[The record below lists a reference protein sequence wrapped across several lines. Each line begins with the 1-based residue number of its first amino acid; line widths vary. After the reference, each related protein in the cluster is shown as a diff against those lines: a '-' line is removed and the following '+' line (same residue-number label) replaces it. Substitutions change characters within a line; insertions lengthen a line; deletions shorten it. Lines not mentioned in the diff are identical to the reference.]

1 MCFLN
6 NGQQFLSQ
14 AKAHI
19 LGAHASARVHIIHEY
34 ASDVFAGFS
43 LRCDYQGH
51 PWDIVKQELTHVTG
65 AAKLWDSVSY
75 YHERAAI
82 QPGLSG
88 RLTSRSED
96 VKAPHEV
103 QDDGYIQSIH
113 DATQVTDLHSAP
125 LSLSGK
131 GVRVALVDGG
141 VDYFHPALGGGF
153 GPGFQAD
160 HGWDF
165 VGDDVKPPRVENP
178 DPDPFG
184 DCSDH
189 ATHTAGILYGND
201 SSQTGYRGVAPGASV
216 ELYRVF
222 DCNGMS
228 TSDVVVRAV
237 LRAYERGVDLV
248 NLSLGSGS
256 RPFPDD
262 PLSALVSRIN
272 RAGPTFIVTGAG
284 NSGHDGTWSAAAPEG
299 GGPDV
304 FSVGAV
310 DTARAF
316 AVLRPA
322 RATVTRSDQS
332 RETRNLTWK
341 PPSWT
346 AWWRSTFPETIP
358 LIMLQE
364 STGSMSHTAVDEACQ
379 ELAPRPELYREK
391 VVLIRRGGC
400 TLKQKM
406 QNLVRAGGQY
416 VLIYNDRPGP
426 PFELEVR
433 LDGNG
438 ITGAGSLDL
447 HTGEDLSSL
456 LISGHQITLAMD
468 ANFSSP
474 AIITSHATNAATAG
488 RASTFSTWGP
498 SGEGHL
504 VPALLAPGG
513 AVLSTLPRRRGGW
526 GVQSGSSMAVPYI
539 TGCIA
544 LLREAF
550 PHLSARE
557 LAGRLVHAAEPV
569 DFSDGGTGRKSYD
582 GVLAP
587 AWQQGAGR
595 VNALRAY
602 RSSAL
607 SISTNG
613 LAFNDTEFQAES
625 RSFSLTNSG
634 AETLRFDLSHQ
645 PAVTVLSL
653 SEDPEDRYP
662 VPFSGQK
669 GTQATDEFLETL
681 RPGLHAELS
690 LSAQTI
696 SVKPGQTAT
705 VDVSVDI
712 LAMSRPELAARC
724 PLYSG
729 FVKLTSLTPS
739 TQPDLIVPYGGIA
752 CQVRGVPTL
761 AVGRNTTFLAAA
773 TQEDVAMAAFRSRFA
788 GVQYL
793 NRTVA
798 HHSFL
803 LSKSEDPGAAGS
815 YATMILPTMQVDLAM
830 YTRAV
835 RFELIA
841 GHDHGHDGAVSEME
855 PVDLFSQSETVPVGG
870 FGRVETV
877 YKHWTGLLPNGSW
890 TSPGEYRIRVS
901 ALRLFGDPGD
911 PADYKDHFT
920 TQPFRIAYEEDST
933 LGIVTSEDMIR
944 AAHAFLQHSA
954 ERPCREGTLVAAPGG
969 AQEPL
974 VL

>member
-1 MCFLN
+1 M
-6 NGQQFLSQ
+6 
-14 AKAHI
+14 
-19 LGAHASARVHIIHEY
+19 
-34 ASDVFAGFS
+34 FAGFS

-51 PWDIVKQELTHVTG
+51 PWDLVKQELTNLTG
-65 AAKLWDSVSY
+65 ASKLWDSVSY
-75 YHERAAI
+75 YHQRAAI

-88 RLTSRSED
+88 HQTSRSED
-96 VKAPHEV
+96 VEAPHEV
-103 QDDGYIQSIH
+103 QDDAYIQGIH
-113 DATQVTDLHSAP
+113 NATQVTDLHSAP
-125 LSLSGK
+125 LSLTGK

-141 VDYFHPALGGGF
+141 VDYFHQALGGGF

-160 HGWDF
+160 YGWDF
-165 VGDDVKPPRVENP
+165 VGDDVKPPLVENP

-201 SSQTGYRGVAPGASV
+201 SQTGYRGVAPGVSV

-237 LRAYERGVDLV
+237 LKAYERGVDLI

-299 GGPDV
+299 GGPDI

-310 DTARAF
+310 DAARAF

-322 RATVTRSDQS
+322 RASVMSDQS
-332 RETRNLTWK
+332 HETRNLTWK

-358 LIMLQE
+358 LIMLE
-364 STGSMSHTAVDEACQ
+364 STSTSHTAVDEACQ
-379 ELAPRPELYREK
+379 ELAPRPDLYREK
-391 VVLIRRGGC
+391 ILLVRRGGC
-400 TLKQKM
+400 TLKKKM
-406 QNLVRAGGQY
+406 QNLVSAGGQY

-433 LDGNG
+433 LEGNG
-438 ITGAGSLDL
+438 IIGAGSLDL
-447 HTGEDLSSL
+447 QTGEDLFGL
-456 LISGHQITLAMD
+456 LKAGKRITLEMD
-468 ANFSSP
+468 SNFSSP
-474 AIITSHATNAATAG
+474 AIITSHANTATAD
-488 RASTFSTWGP
+488 RVSTFSTWGP
-498 SGEGHL
+498 SGEGYF
-504 VPALLAPGG
+504 VPTLLAPGG
-513 AVLSTLPRRRGGW
+513 TVLSTLPRHRGGW
-526 GVQSGSSMAVPYI
+526 GIQSGSSMAVPYI

-544 LLREAF
+544 LLKEAF
-550 PHLSARE
+550 PHLQGRE
-557 LAGRLVHAAEPV
+557 IASLLVHSAEPV
-569 DFSDGGTGRKSYD
+569 DFSDGTSRSYD
-582 GVLAP
+582 DVLAP

-602 RSSAL
+602 QSSA
-607 SISTNG
+607 SISTNS
-613 LAFNDTEFQAES
+613 LAFNDTEFQAAS
-625 RSFSLTNSG
+625 RSFSLKNSG
-634 AETLRFDLSHQ
+634 SEPLHFDLSHQ

-653 SEDPEDRYP
+653 SKDPEDRYP

-669 GTQATDEFLETL
+669 GTEATAEFLETL

-690 LSAQTI
+690 LSVPTI
-696 SVKPGQTAT
+696 LVDPGQTAT
-705 VDVSVDI
+705 VEVSVDI
-712 LAMSRPELAARC
+712 LAMGHPELAARC

-729 FVKLTSLTPS
+729 FVKLKSLKPS
-739 TQPDLIVPYGGIA
+739 TQPDLIIPYGGIA

-788 GVQYL
+788 GTQYL
-793 NRTVA
+793 NRTLT

-803 LSKSEDPGAAGS
+803 LSKSKDPGAAGS
-815 YATMILPTMQVDLAM
+815 YATMVLPTMQVDLAM

-835 RFELIA
+835 KFALIA
-841 GHDHGHDGAVSEME
+841 GHDHDHDGAVSGME

-901 ALRLFGDPGD
+901 ALRLFGDPD
-911 PADYKDHFT
+911 NPLDYKDHFT
-920 TQPFRIAYEEDST
+920 TPPFRIAYEEDST
-933 LGIVTSEDMIR
+933 LGATFEDMIR

-954 ERPCREGTLVAAPGG
+954 ERPCREGTLVTAPGG

-974 VL
+974 LSSRVKDAGD